1 LSFDIKKKALV
12 VNEGTIPNFQTGAT
26 LETGT
31 IPNFLKGARFWRPE
45 PDVVFTH
52 FCITRKQNIP
62 FLFCHWGKKN
72 IFILFFYFN

>member
-1 LSFDIKKKALV
+1 MKAPSPISKQVQLWRPV
-12 VNEGTIPNFQTGAT
+12 PSPISSKGAD
-26 LETGT
+26 LETST

-62 FLFCHWGKKN
+62 FLFFH
-72 IFILFFYFN
+72 